1 MFGLS
6 QLITLPYTC
15 SSRHP
20 STQKK
25 THSVMNPSAQSL
37 LSNLDCGQLWNVGW
51 GLAQE
56 VPVYLETSASWKAYG
71 LSEWGS
77 TPPSCPSS
85 LWRSSELPAPDT
97 QMSLT
102 AAQHLIPRQRTS
114 YLRSVHG
121 ALWGRSTGRGDL
133 NLLHLPSG
141 EVIAD
146 RNTCL
151 AAVESCACL
160 VCALVCVWC

>member
-1 MFGLS
+1 MGAGPGSSSLS
-6 QLITLPYTC
+6 EDPIP
-15 SSRHP
+15 
-20 STQKK
+20 
-25 THSVMNPSAQSL
+25 
-37 LSNLDCGQLWNVGW
+37 
-51 GLAQE
+51 
-56 VPVYLETSASWKAYG
+56 SWKAYG

-77 TPPSCPSS
+77 TPPSCPWS
-85 LWRSSELPAPDT
+85 LRRSPELPAPDT

-121 ALWGRSTGRGDL
+121 ALWGRSMGRGDL

-151 AAVESCACL
+151 AAVESCGCL
-160 VCALVCVWC
+160 VCALVCVWCWGDIHFPMYLLTHAHIHTYVFETGSHNATREPGASV